1 LNLTLIFIWV
11 CFGSNME
18 NSNLSEPV
26 DQFAEAEDSKI
37 QVRESESS
45 AITAVESDISPVTE
59 NKSGVASFPQI
70 LPKLVAG
77 VLLGSVA
84 IASTIYA
91 YRWWQFSQYH
101 QQTDNAFVSAE
112 IYPVTSRLGGTVT
125 EVLVKDSQTVNP
137 GAPLLQLDSRESL
150 VQLVQAKAALD
161 VAKQQAEVT
170 KNNIDL
176 VRSSNQPIVGS
187 ISGDDGK
194 PLNLPIIP
202 ANNKQI
208 EISRQQYKAALATI
222 AQKQAEVKQAE
233 LKLSYSKVTALVPGE
248 VNNENLR
255 IGQQVQPGQTLME
268 IVQPNSWIVANF
280 RENQLEKIQ
289 PGQKA
294 EIQIAAFPSRKF
306 VGNVESVFS
315 SPTIQSTPNA
325 ADNKIDNIANTS
337 VSNDRR
343 IPVKITFEP
352 NSLGDFQARIH
363 PGMSA
368 KVIINTK

>member
-1 LNLTLIFIWV
+1 
-11 CFGSNME
+11 ME

-26 DQFAEAEDSKI
+26 DSQI

-45 AITAVESDISPVTE
+45 AITAVESDVSPVE
-59 NKSGVASFPQI
+59 ESKSGVASFPQL

-101 QQTDNAFVSAE
+101 QQTDNAVVSAE

-125 EVLVKDSQTVNP
+125 EVLVKDSETVNP

-150 VQLVQAKAALD
+150 VQLAQAKAALD

-176 VRSSNQPIVGS
+176 ARANTQPIVGS

-194 PLNLPIIP
+194 PVNLPIIP
-202 ANNKQI
+202 ANNKQV

-233 LKLSYSKVTALVPGE
+233 LKLSYSRVTALVPGE
-248 VNNENLR
+248 VNNKNLR

-315 SPTIQSTPNA
+315 SPTIQNTPNA

-343 IPVKITFEP
+343 IPVKITFDP

-368 KVIINTK
+368 KVTINTK